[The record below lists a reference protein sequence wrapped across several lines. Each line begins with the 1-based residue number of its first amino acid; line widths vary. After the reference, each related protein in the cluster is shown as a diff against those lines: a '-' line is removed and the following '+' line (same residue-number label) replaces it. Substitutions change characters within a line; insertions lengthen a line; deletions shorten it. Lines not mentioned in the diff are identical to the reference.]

1 MDPTFLDEID
11 CESFF
16 YHVDDLIDFPSE
28 NEYGGLNTGD
38 FPPIWDD
45 TLSLDDP
52 IFPFYNGNCVSELST
67 ELPVPHEDILQL
79 EWLSTFM
86 EDSFADGGMTIT
98 NDNNSFKKE
107 PSQHQFQASSPI
119 SVLESSSSSSC
130 SEGKT
135 LPLSASHQGPQ
146 RARSK
151 RPRPTTFSPRPPI
164 QLISTSSLFG
174 EKHKPFVGEKHKPF
188 VAPRVSSES
197 EYFAEC
203 HPADKTSNSDSA
215 GQKKT
220 KKLKLTSTSSTSE
233 VNQNPPAQAVRK
245 CMHCEITKT
254 PQWRVG
260 PMGPKT
266 LCNACGVRYK
276 SGRLFPEYR
285 PAASPTF
292 VPSVHSNSHKRVIE
306 MRNKS
311 VQTGCTALSV
321 TSEPTTSQP
330 QLE

>member
-1 MDPTFLDEID
+1 MDPTFLDEIG

-16 YHVDDLIDFPSE
+16 DHVDDLIDFPSE

-98 NDNNSFKKE
+98 NDNNSFNKE

-135 LPLSASHQGPQ
+135 LPLSASHQGQQ

-174 EKHKPFVGEKHKPF
+174 VKHKPF

-197 EYFAEC
+197 E
-203 HPADKTSNSDSA
+203 
-215 GQKKT
+215 
-220 KKLKLTSTSSTSE
+220 
-233 VNQNPPAQAVRK
+233 
-245 CMHCEITKT
+245 
-254 PQWRVG
+254 
-260 PMGPKT
+260 
-266 LCNACGVRYK
+266 
-276 SGRLFPEYR
+276 LFPEYR

-292 VPSVHSNSHKRVIE
+292 VPAVHSNSHKRVIE